1 MVQKPGLSLMMRL
14 HHYCREHSQEN
25 ARICYAT
32 NPHIGGSLVQPGL
45 AEVAAKNLLD
55 IARSSQAYLIIV
67 FLVVLLYRSF
77 FADGLEKHSP
87 LMVQDPTTPPTPAP
101 RQPSPARL

>member
-25 ARICYAT
+25 PRICYAT
-32 NPHIGGSLVQPGL
+32 NPHIGGSLFKPGL
-45 AEVAAKNLLD
+45 AEVAAKNLPD
-55 IARSSQAYLIIV
+55 IAHTYLITV
-67 FLVVLLYRSF
+67 FLVVLLYRRF
-77 FADGLEKHSP
+77 FADGLEKHSL
-87 LMVQDPTTPPTPAP
+87 LMVQDPTTPPTPTP